1 MQESHLSDYI
11 YSYLINL
18 STLSCLIQEG
28 NLEYKN
34 VNEYFFHTGSSG
46 FGISIFAFLFTF
58 CTCLFSTS
66 MKCNV
71 WECQIC
77 TEKWKLLLWKL
88 LEYSLQSMRKQSIS
102 ILNQKD
108 SFQINILI
116 YDITPKLQNKCESII
131 DFSRP
136 LFSYF
141 HFSPFILLHFVV

>member
-58 CTCLFSTS
+58 CTCCSVHQWNVMSEDVRYAQKNESFCCGSSLNILY
-66 MKCNV
+66 KV
-71 WECQIC
+71 WENNQYLFWIRK
-77 TEKWKLLLWKL
+77 TVFKLISW
-88 LEYSLQSMRKQSIS
+88 SM
-102 ILNQKD
+102 IL
-108 SFQINILI
+108 
-116 YDITPKLQNKCESII
+116 LQNC
-131 DFSRP
+131 RTN
-136 LFSYF
+136 
-141 HFSPFILLHFVV
+141 VNQ